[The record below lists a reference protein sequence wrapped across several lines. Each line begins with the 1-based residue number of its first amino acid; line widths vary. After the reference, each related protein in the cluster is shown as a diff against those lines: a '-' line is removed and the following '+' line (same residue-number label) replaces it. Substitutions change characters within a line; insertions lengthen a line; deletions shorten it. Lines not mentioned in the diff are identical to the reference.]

1 MQSGW
6 RVGSILGIPFFID
19 RSWLIILCLVTASY
33 GLDPAWQG
41 NWGGW
46 AWLMGLALALLLF
59 ASVLL
64 HELGHSLAA
73 RGQGIAVNSIT
84 LFLFGGIAAIDR
96 ESSTPVAAFKVAIA
110 GPLVSLGLFLLLT
123 GFTHLEALPIPMA
136 LVIGS
141 VAQINL
147 VLTLFN
153 LIPGLPLD
161 GGQVLKAL
169 VWKVTNNR
177 FQGTRWAARSGQVL
191 GSLAILFGLTITLVY
206 QIFSGLWIAAI
217 GWFAL
222 RNAAAYNQVT
232 NLQEAMLS
240 LTAANAMTRDFRVVD
255 ANMTLRQFADTYLL
269 EEKHVPAYFASS
281 EGRYRGMVVVDD
293 LRNIERS
300 QWEVLPL
307 HHMARP
313 LASLPVVRETTPLAE
328 VIAQLEVLALA
339 QLTVLSPADAVAGI
353 LDRGDVVRAL
363 ADRLGLNIPPAVIQR
378 IKEDGQYPAGL
389 QLANLARSVNQDN
402 QVLSPR
408 AAQTQP

>member
-1 MQSGW
+1 
-6 RVGSILGIPFFID
+6 
-19 RSWLIILCLVTASY
+19 
-33 GLDPAWQG
+33 
-41 NWGGW
+41 
-46 AWLMGLALALLLF
+46 
-59 ASVLL
+59 
-64 HELGHSLAA
+64 
-73 RGQGIAVNSIT
+73 
-84 LFLFGGIAAIDR
+84 
-96 ESSTPVAAFKVAIA
+96 
-110 GPLVSLGLFLLLT
+110 
-123 GFTHLEALPIPMA
+123 MA

-269 EEKHVPAYFASS
+269 EEKHVSAYFAAS

-300 QWEVLPL
+300 QWEVLTL
-307 HHMARP
+307 HQMARP

-328 VIAQLEVLALA
+328 VIAQLEDLALA

-363 ADRLGLNIPPAVIQR
+363 ADRLQLRIPPTVIQR

-389 QLANLARSVNQDN
+389 QLANLARSVSQDN
-402 QVLSPR
+402 QILKPR
-408 AAQTQP
+408 VAQTQP

>member
-6 RVGSILGIPFFID
+6 RVGSILGIPLFID
-19 RSWLIILCLVTASY
+19 SSWFIILCLVTASY
-33 GLDPAWQG
+33 GLDPAWQRS
-41 NWGGW
+41 WGGW

-59 ASVLL
+59 GSVLL

-73 RGQGIAVNSIT
+73 KGQGIAVNSIT

-96 ESSTPVAAFKVAIA
+96 ESTTPAAAFKVAIA

-123 GFTHLEALPIPMA
+123 GFTHLPLLPTPMV
-136 LVIGS
+136 LVVGS

-161 GGQVLKAL
+161 GGQVLKAM

-177 FQGTRWAARSGQVL
+177 FQGIRWAARSGQVL
-191 GSLAILFGLTITLVY
+191 GGVAILFGLTLTLAY

-255 ANMTLRQFADTYLL
+255 ANMTIRQFADTYLL
-269 EEKHVPAYFASS
+269 EEKHVPAYFAAS

-313 LASLPVVRETTPLAE
+313 LPSLPFVRESTPLAE
-328 VIAQLEVLALA
+328 VIAKLEDLALT
-339 QLTVLSPADAVAGI
+339 QLAVLSPADAVAGI

-363 ADRLGLNIPPAVIQR
+363 ADRLGLKVPPTVIQR
-378 IKEDGQYPAGL
+378 IKEDGQYPDGL
-389 QLANLARSVNQDN
+389 QLAKLARAVSQESQTPN
-402 QVLSPR
+402 PR